1 LIIELRLH
9 QLEPCGVST
18 TSDDEDPG
26 KVRRV
31 RKVAAPPPTEG
42 DQSKGSGREDW
53 DRRREDP
60 GDFDGDEAEMYRFVT
75 VPSIEEGGAPG
86 RSRSPMRQQVEE
98 LFNDFKASVAEDSE
112 SFYQFMLWA
121 AADEAIVFED
131 LLIATKSVY
140 SIMDEPMPCSKQV
153 WNELVDMANLMEV
166 STVAD
171 SELEYALEVFSKA
184 FDLYRAELQRLDE
197 ERDEAERLSSQRITE
212 EIIAEDEEHLYR
224 EEEEMALETAE
235 APEPEVDLATER
247 WQKLVEDT
255 RYQIN
260 STKAEFD
267 ELIEELTPSK
277 EEREQALSRLRV
289 LEKDANRR
297 HSRLERYQS
306 GRVSEAKAEEIS
318 NLERELIGIEDEQA
332 DWNSRLTIAQERID
346 QRIGLCAQKRGELVH
361 IKDEVNSLLGSL
373 TPQDRAVVNEALAG
387 ELHDLDEIL
396 EEVDGWLAQ
405 ITSDTGDGA
414 GITDILDGAA
424 PVPGEAR
431 KRADSIAGELV
442 EREGGELELPEEP
455 PVVFMDAEVRRML
468 RELPIERPPEEELLL
483 RIDSLQQELLARENT
498 IMEMEHT
505 IEKLMEDK
513 EGSTTAVELE
523 RNKYKLELNKIQE
536 ELAEKQGLLEQY
548 LDVIRNLETQMETK
562 DRELRETLALN
573 RRKTDELRQKETELE
588 SLERELLERQEEFR
602 QEKQELMDRESRLNA
617 QVSERE
623 TQERE
628 IAKKDLTLELR
639 NEQIRKKMDR
649 LTAKELELQRITS
662 HQKEM
667 EEMLTL
673 KEREL
678 QNLKT
683 ELDVREEDLR
693 ARDAS
698 LEERTTEL
706 KKLQSEV
713 SKMEHRVRGR
723 DETLRRRE
731 AHQEEEDARIRH
743 LEASIAQ
750 QEVQLRD
757 REEEMAL
764 REAKVDS
771 TVATI
776 ESQRERV
783 ETERQKAST
792 MMQEAERLRIAQE
805 HRHDELI
812 RREDSLS
819 VREDTLR
826 ERERAMQLREERL
839 DLERRDLD
847 TIKQEYQDQELKW
860 SAREKN
866 LLEQLETFNS
876 EKEELMEDW
885 RASKTRIREL
895 EREKADLTARLIAAE
910 SSLMNKDGEILS
922 IARDLEMAQGRGE
935 GAVIELD
942 KGTKTSLRRIIEDV
956 ERQQVSLHDLE
967 VRTKKVEGR
976 ERELAE
982 LEEMVAKERE
992 KVREL
997 LAEQERGRLD
1007 LQEALDQLQERTE
1020 YIDKLESSVKE
1031 REASLVAREKELAA
1045 RETSVRSR
1053 ERDMERLTTA
1063 ELAEARAEDREEELA
1078 SLQRNLEGRNLELE
1092 EREEELERT
1101 HARLREQEVELE
1113 RQKAELLIAREELV
1127 RAGAHPESVPEV
1139 PEVLT
1144 SPPPHELATGRARSG
1159 LAMRAALMVAQSRRD
1174 EEEEDGERK
1183 VLARLKCK
1191 GCSTV
1196 IPIYTEE
1203 RPLEIV
1209 CPYCGKHGILK

>member
-9 QLEPCGVST
+9 QLEPCEVDPT
-18 TSDDEDPG
+18 ADDEDPG

-31 RKVAAPPPTEG
+31 RKVAAPPPAEG
-42 DQSKGSGREDW
+42 DQRDDW
-53 DRRREDP
+53 DQRRGDP

-75 VPSIEEGGAPG
+75 VPSIEEGGRPG
-86 RSRSPMRQQVEE
+86 RTLSTMKQQVEE
-98 LFNDFKASVAEDSE
+98 LFNDFRVSVAEDAE

-121 AADEAIVFED
+121 AADDGIVFED

-140 SIMDEPMPCSKQV
+140 SIMDEPLPCSKEV
-153 WNELVDMANLMEV
+153 WNELIEMANMMEV

-184 FDLYRAELQRLDE
+184 FDLYRAELRRLDAV
-197 ERDEAERLSSQRITE
+197 RSEAERISSQRITD
-212 EIIAEDEEHLYR
+212 EILAEDEDQLYHQ
-224 EEEEMALETAE
+224 EEDSAAAE
-235 APEPEVDLATER
+235 AEVPETDIATER

-267 ELIEELTPSK
+267 ELMEELAPSK
-277 EEREQALSRLRV
+277 GEREQALTRLRV

-297 HSRLERYQS
+297 RSRLDRYQR

-318 NLERELIGIEDEQA
+318 NLERELVSIEDEQA
-332 DWNSRLTIAQERID
+332 DWNSRLSIAQERID

-373 TPQDRAVVNEALAG
+373 PSQDRAVVSGALSG
-387 ELHDLDEIL
+387 ELQDLEEIL
-396 EEVDGWLAQ
+396 GDVDEWLAQ
-405 ITSDTGDGA
+405 ITSETGDGA
-414 GITDILDGAA
+414 GITDILDSATVA
-424 PVPGEAR
+424 PGETR
-431 KRADSIAGELV
+431 QRAAEIATEVV
-442 EREGGELELPEEP
+442 EREAGEAGLPEEP

-483 RIDSLQQELLARENT
+483 RIDGLQQELLTKENT
-498 IMEMEHT
+498 IMELEHT
-505 IEKLMEDK
+505 IESLMEDK
-513 EGSTTAVELE
+513 QGSTTAVELE

-548 LDVIRNLETQMETK
+548 LNVIRNLETQMETK

-573 RRKTDELRQKETELE
+573 RRKTDELRQKEAELE
-588 SLERELLERQEEFR
+588 ALERELLERQEEFR
-602 QEKQELMDRESRLNA
+602 QEKQELMDRETRLNA

-639 NEQIRKKMDR
+639 NEQIRKKLDR
-649 LTAKELELQRITS
+649 LTAKELELQRVTS

-693 ARDAS
+693 QRDAS
-698 LEERTTEL
+698 IEERTAEL

-723 DETLRRRE
+723 EETLRRRE

-750 QEVQLRD
+750 REVQLRD
-757 REEEMAL
+757 RDEELAL

-776 ESQRERV
+776 QAQRERV
-783 ETERQKAST
+783 ETERQKASA
-792 MMQEAERLRIAQE
+792 MLQEAERLRIAQE
-805 HRHDELI
+805 HRHGELI

-819 VREDTLR
+819 VREDTQR
-826 ERERAMQLREERL
+826 ERERALHLREERL
-839 DLERRDLD
+839 ELERRDLD
-847 TIKQEYQDQELKW
+847 RIKQEHQDQELKW

-866 LLEQLETFNS
+866 LLEQLEAFNS

-885 RASKTRIREL
+885 KSSKARIRDL

-922 IARDLEMAQGRGE
+922 IARDLEKARGRGE
-935 GAVIELD
+935 DAVIELD
-942 KGTKTSLRRIIEDV
+942 KGTKTSLRRIMEDV
-956 ERQQVSLHDLE
+956 ERQHVSLHDLE

-1020 YIDKLESSVKE
+1020 RIEGLEASVTE
-1031 REASLVAREKELAA
+1031 REAALVAREQELAD
-1045 RETSVRSR
+1045 REGSVRSR
-1053 ERDMERLTTA
+1053 ERDMDRLTTA

-1078 SLQRNLEGRNLELE
+1078 SLQRTLEARDLELE
-1092 EREEELERT
+1092 DRGEELERYN
-1101 HARLREQEVELE
+1101 ARLREQEVELE

-1127 RAGAHPESVPEV
+1127 KAGAHPESVPEV

-1144 SPPPHELATGRARSG
+1144 TPPPHEKVTGRARSG

-1174 EEEEDGERK
+1174 GEEAEEEREDERK

-1196 IPIYTEE
+1196 IPIFTEE

-1209 CPYCGKHGILK
+1209 CPYCGKQGILK